1 MLHRGEVL
9 NNTYEVVEEIGQGGA
24 GIVYLAYHLR
34 LQKKVVIKKMKD
46 HSGTRISERREA
58 DILKSL
64 HHKYLPQVYDFV
76 QTGDSVYTVMD
87 YIEGWDL
94 LKYIQ
99 QGQHFNERQLLI
111 WMRQLAEVLEY
122 LHGQNPPIV
131 HSDIKPSNIMIT
143 LEGDVCLI
151 DFNISFGDSGMKG
164 ISGYSQRYA
173 SPEQIYKSQLI
184 KNGGDPRMVIV
195 DYRTDIYS
203 LGASFYHVITG
214 YPPVMDGMVGKPL
227 LSWSSLPYSR
237 WFLGIIDKAMQ
248 TDPARRYQSAAEL
261 LGDLLNI
268 RERDSDYK
276 KVKTQEKIIY
286 VFGFLLI
293 LAGVICLFM
302 GSRQITRE
310 NFQEEY
316 QALEKMAQS
325 DDYDVVV
332 STGVELL
339 NNKKY
344 AEVLADEQEEKGNIL
359 YIIANCYFEQEDY
372 RQAIR
377 FYREALSC
385 NGDNPEYYRDYGIAL
400 ARHGDVDEASAALES
415 AIEQGLGQSQ
425 IYLVQAEI
433 ALAEKDY
440 SAAVDDFRQAIEG
453 TENQYDKSR
462 AYLLCARAYRAMGD
476 YAGEIAILQEAE
488 QQADS
493 RYLPSI
499 LRALG
504 AASTRYGAQ
513 AAENESR
520 ASYQEALRC
529 YETLVALPSP
539 SFNDEMN
546 LAVVRQILGDYGGAK
561 DQLLAMAELYP
572 DDYRVYM
579 KLALLECVIQ
589 GTLDESS
596 RNYSQADTYYQRA
609 EQYYES
615 VRNSGQS
622 DAEMQDLENTIQ
634 ELRNKGWL

>member
-1 MLHRGEVL
+1 MLRRGEVL

-46 HSGTRISERREA
+46 HFGGRISERREA

-64 HHKYLPQVYDFV
+64 HHKYLPQVYDFI
-76 QTGDSVYTVMD
+76 QMGDSVFTVMD

-99 QGQHFNERQLLI
+99 QGQQFNERQLLI

-122 LHGQNPPIV
+122 LHGQNPAIV

-143 LEGDVCLI
+143 LDGDVCLI
-151 DFNISFGDSGMKG
+151 DFNVSFGDSGMRG

-173 SPEQIYKSQLI
+173 SPEQIYKSQLM
-184 KNGGDPRMVIV
+184 KKGGDPRTVTV

-203 LGASFYHVITG
+203 LGASFYHVMTG
-214 YPPVMDGMVGKPL
+214 YPPVMDGVAGQPL
-227 LSWSSLPYSR
+227 LSWSGLPYSR
-237 WFLGIIDKAMQ
+237 WFLGIIDKCMRVN
-248 TDPARRYQSAAEL
+248 PMERYQSASEL

-268 RERDSDYK
+268 RERDRDYK
-276 KVKTQEKIIY
+276 KVKTQEKVVYASGI
-286 VFGFLLI
+286 LCI
-293 LAGVICLFM
+293 LAGVICLFL
-302 GSRQITRE
+302 GGKQLNNE
-310 NFQEEY
+310 HFQEEY
-316 QALEKMAQS
+316 QTLEEMAQT
-325 DDYDVVV
+325 DDYDQVV
-332 STGVELL
+332 STAVDLL

-344 AEVLADEQEEKGNIL
+344 TGVLEANQEEKGNIL
-359 YIIANCYFEQEDY
+359 YMIANCYFEQEDY
-372 RQAIR
+372 SEAVR
-377 FYREALSC
+377 FYREALNC
-385 NGDNPEYYRDYGIAL
+385 NGENPEYYRDYGIAL
-400 ARHGDVDEASAALES
+400 ARHGDVDEAEAALKS
-415 AIEQGLGQSQ
+415 AIDQGLGQSQ

-433 ALAEKDY
+433 ALAQEDY
-440 SAAVDDFRQAIEG
+440 TTAVDYFRQAIDG
-453 TENQYDKSR
+453 TEDQYDKSR

-476 YAGEIAILQEAE
+476 YRQEIAILQEAQ

-513 AAENESR
+513 AGESESVQ
-520 ASYQEALRC
+520 SYQEALRC
-529 YETLVALPSP
+529 YETLVTLPSP
-539 SFNDEMN
+539 SFNDQMN
-546 LAVVRQILGDYGGAK
+546 LAVVRQILGDYQGARE
-561 DQLLAMAELYP
+561 QLLSMEQTYP

-589 GTLDESS
+589 GNLEENS
-596 RNYSQADTYYQRA
+596 RDYSQANAYYQQA

-615 VRNSGQS
+615 VRNSGKS
-622 DAEMQDLENTIQ
+622 DDEMQNLENVIQ
-634 ELRNKGWL
+634 ELKNKGWL